1 MNRLRGLYLH
11 VPFCSVK
18 CFYCD
23 FTAFAGQRAS
33 VKRYLE
39 AMRGEALARPRLPID
54 TLYVGGG
61 TPSELSV
68 DELGELLRIVESC
81 YRRIRDLLESTVEAN
96 PESLT
101 TDKLELLARKGVSR
115 ISIGLQTLEPR
126 LLKEIGRRH
135 TVEEFF
141 RAYSAAKALGFSL
154 NVDLMSGLPTQ
165 TFDEAVSSLTR
176 LINLEP
182 DHISLYG
189 LSVEDR
195 TLFAKRGVYVDED
208 LDRAIF
214 ERSLELL
221 AAAGYEHYE
230 ISNFA
235 KPRKRSRHNQI
246 YWTNGEYIGLG
257 CGASGYLDGVRYANK
272 DRLGDYCS
280 AVEAGWLPQETSERL
295 ESKERL
301 GEIILLGLRRM
312 EGMELTPEMDS
323 MFSRELACIGR
334 QGWVERNGSRV
345 RLTDEGVFLANKVF
359 EEFVA
364 PFGEGAEEVNL

>member
-33 VKRYLE
+33 VQRYLE
-39 AMRGEALARPRLPID
+39 AMRGEARRRPRLAVD
-54 TLYVGGG
+54 TLYIGGG

-68 DELGELLRIVESC
+68 DELAELLRLVESF
-81 YRRIRDLLESTVEAN
+81 YRRIRDFVESTVEAN

-101 TDKLELLARKGVSR
+101 LDKLEMMARKGVSR
-115 ISIGLQTLEPR
+115 LSIGLQTMEPR
-126 LLKEIGRRH
+126 LLKEVGRRH
-135 TVEEFF
+135 TIEQFLE
-141 RAYSAAKALGFSL
+141 AYGNARRLGFAV
-154 NVDLMSGLPTQ
+154 NVDLMTGLPSQ
-165 TFDEAVSSLTR
+165 TLEEATSSLER
-176 LINLEP
+176 VLDLDP

-195 TLFAKRGVYVDED
+195 TLFAKRGILVDED
-208 LDRAIF
+208 LDRAMH

-221 AAAGYEHYE
+221 QTAGFEHYE

-235 KPRKRSRHNQI
+235 KPGRRSRHNQI

-257 CGASGYLDGVRYANK
+257 CGASGFIDGFRYSNK
-272 DRLGDYCS
+272 DRLSDYCD
-280 AVEAGWLPQETSERL
+280 AVERGWLPEEGRERL
-295 ESKERL
+295 ESKEKL

-312 EGMELTPEMDS
+312 EGIELTPEMNS
-323 MFSRELACIGR
+323 MFPRELASIGR
-334 QGWVERNGSRV
+334 QGWVERVGSRV
-345 RLTDEGVFLANKVF
+345 RLTREGVFLANRVF
-359 EEFVA
+359 QEFVA
-364 PFGEGAEEVNL
+364 PFAEDERTL

>member
-23 FTAFAGQRAS
+23 FTAFAGQRAQ
-33 VKRYLE
+33 VGRYLE
-39 AMRGEALARPRLPID
+39 AMGAEARLRPRPPVD
-54 TLYVGGG
+54 TLYIGGG
-61 TPSELSV
+61 TPSELTAE
-68 DELGELLRIVESC
+68 ELGELLRLVERF
-81 YRRIRDLLESTVEAN
+81 YRRVRDFMESTVEAN

-101 TDKLELLARKGVSR
+101 REKLELMAKRGVNR
-115 ISIGLQTLEPR
+115 VSIGLQTMEPR

-135 TVEEFF
+135 SIDDFM
-141 RAYSAAKALGFSL
+141 RAYASAKELGFQV

-165 TFDEAVSSLTR
+165 SFDEAVSSLER
-176 LINLEP
+176 VIELEP

-195 TLFAKRGVYVDED
+195 TLFAKRGIEVDED
-208 LDRAIF
+208 LDRMIF
-214 ERSLELL
+214 ERSLDLL
-221 AAAGYEHYE
+221 ADAGFEHYE

-235 KPRKRSRHNQI
+235 RPGRRSIHNQI

-257 CGASGYLDGVRYANK
+257 CGASGYLDGVRYSNN
-272 DRLGDYCS
+272 DRLGDYC
-280 AVEAGWLPQETSERL
+280 AAALAGRAPEGESESL
-295 ESKERL
+295 ESKEKY

-312 EGMELTPEMDS
+312 EGIELTPEMSS

-334 QGWVERNGSRV
+334 QGWVESYGTRV
-345 RLTDEGVFLANKVF
+345 KLTREGVFLANRVF
-359 EEFVA
+359 EQFVA
-364 PFGEGAEEVNL
+364 PFDGGNL